1 MIIFPFY
8 SAYYLFFLFFCILT
22 IQLSLSDSTRHA
34 VMILTA
40 ALKRDSD
47 DMEVSDQEDIFLREC
62 LCKTLSSLLKVRNG
76 KGR

>member
-1 MIIFPFY
+1 
-8 SAYYLFFLFFCILT
+8 
-22 IQLSLSDSTRHA
+22 
-34 VMILTA
+34 MILTA